1 MNLARGDATLLA
13 HNLSNG
19 VALDF
24 DWADQCIYWSDVTR
38 QASHIKRLCEMNTTN
53 LGGANSNSTHEVNLI
68 YLLQLE
74 SNNKY
79 EILTFV

>member
-24 DWADQCIYWSDVTR
+24 DWASQCIYWSDVTR
-38 QASHIKRLCEMNTTN
+38 QISRIRRLCEMNTTN
-53 LGGANSNSTHEVNLI
+53 LGGANSNSTYDVSLFYVHMRCMINT
-68 YLLQLE
+68 
-74 SNNKY
+74 K
-79 EILTFV
+79 F